1 MIWHRLRALA
11 AVAASAF
18 TFLAAAPAAAQA
30 NLQPTPPEVPL
41 WRTEANGD
49 AVQTDLG
56 FILPAR
62 IGAFERKGF
71 SSTRPDGASVMAW
84 YETPD
89 TALRLR
95 ILIHLRVDVRGIPL
109 EGDPLQTNWSFT
121 ARVAEGEHPDVTPE
135 TLSEGRIVWGT
146 VQSPNAVER
155 FTRFPLQAG
164 PRVQGAWFRN
174 FGLWAVLA
182 TVSGPEARRAE
193 VEEAGRLVRDRQW
206 PRGALGAEL
215 RTVSERLWQ
224 APECGRGFD
233 RSGTG
238 RPTPI
243 DGATAAMLGTA
254 LGMNF
259 IDNRPAD
266 MPNPGLQPDDYCRIE
281 TFRIGPAEVVALGWR
296 GDASRPWQARYAFYR
311 RRSGDLYQFESPLP
325 AADIPA
331 ALAAAG
337 VRRLVQFTAT
347 SDAQATILDAYTD
360 WPSYEE
366 AKAIVL
372 RTAPGGALPLVD
384 ALHPPGRLHV
394 TINTGRVT
402 GGAAAP
408 PPTPG
413 PAPTEPPR
421 PPR

>member
-1 MIWHRLRALA
+1 MISHIVRTLA
-11 AVAASAF
+11 VVVAPVAF
-18 TFLAAAPAAAQA
+18 FLSAAPAAAQA
-30 NLQPTPPEVPL
+30 NLQPGPPEVPL
-41 WRTEANGD
+41 WRTDANGD
-49 AVQTDLG
+49 AIQTGLG
-56 FILPAR
+56 FILPAQ

-71 SSTRPDGASVMAW
+71 SSTRPDGGSVMAW

-89 TALRLR
+89 SALRLR
-95 ILIHLRVDVRGIPL
+95 ILIHLRVDVRGMSL
-109 EGDPLQTNWSFT
+109 DGDPLQSNWRFVS
-121 ARVAEGEHPDVTPE
+121 RIAEGEHQDVAPE
-135 TLSEGRIVWGT
+135 TLSEGRIIWGT
-146 VQSPNAVER
+146 VQSPNAIER
-155 FTRFPLQAG
+155 FSRFALQSG
-164 PRVQGAWFRN
+164 PRIQGAWYRN

-182 TVSGPEARRAE
+182 TVSGPDARRAD
-193 VEEAGRLVRDRQW
+193 VEAAGRLVRERQW
-206 PRGALGAEL
+206 PRGTLGAEL
-215 RTVSERLWQ
+215 RTVSEQLWQ
-224 APECGRGFD
+224 APECGPGFD

-243 DGATAAMLGTA
+243 DSATAAILGTA

-266 MPNPGLQPDDYCRIE
+266 MPNPGLQPGDYCRIE

-296 GDASRPWQARYAFYR
+296 GDAARPWQARYAFHR

-325 AADIPA
+325 ASEVPP

-347 SDAQATILDAYTD
+347 SEAQATILDAYTD

-384 ALHPPGRLHV
+384 AVHPPGRLHI

-402 GGAAAP
+402 DGAAAP
-408 PPTPG
+408 A
-413 PAPTEPPR
+413 PAEPAR